1 MNLNELK
8 EKGGIVDAALVKKP
22 VTWTRIAE
30 DGQSETLSFDV
41 FIKRLSFGVMERV
54 MKVDP
59 SDPER
64 SLTAALIA
72 EGVRFGDSGEE
83 EISYVDA
90 FQLQPGLARVLSIA
104 VKEVNR
110 AGDPSK
116 N

>member
-1 MNLNELK
+1 MKLSELK
-8 EKGGIVDAALVKKP
+8 DKGGIVDAALVKKS
-22 VTWTRIAE
+22 VTWIRVGD
-30 DGQSETLSFDV
+30 DGEKETLAFDV

-54 MKVDP
+54 MKADP
-59 SDPER
+59 ADPER
-64 SLTAALIA
+64 SLTAALIS

-104 VKEVNR
+104 VKEVNL
-110 AGDPSK
+110 AGDPAK